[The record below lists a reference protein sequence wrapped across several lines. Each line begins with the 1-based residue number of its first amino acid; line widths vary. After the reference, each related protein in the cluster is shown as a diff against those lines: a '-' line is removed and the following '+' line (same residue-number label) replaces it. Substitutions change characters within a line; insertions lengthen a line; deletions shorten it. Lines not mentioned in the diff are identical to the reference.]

1 MVQNIQENLIVTIGN
16 MRLILIPK
24 KNINLKEVCARMVAR
39 NLSSK
44 QKIMKC
50 TFKL

>member
-1 MVQNIQENLIVTIGN
+1 MIVTIEN
-16 MRLILIPK
+16 KRLILTQK
-24 KNINLKEVCARMVAR
+24 KLLNMKEVLARMVAR

-44 QKIMKC
+44 QKMRKG